1 MVPNYT
7 RADFGNLIPARTRTK
22 NTVKQSH
29 FSPRGI
35 FIASVR
41 PVLFLAV
48 LSCLAAGSGGAD
60 PFAVVKDPAMQQLEF
75 GVKVAMKGS
84 WNEAAFRFQRAIK
97 LGGASPRVYN
107 NLAVA
112 QESLG
117 QFELARESYEK
128 AIAMEKAGSGDER
141 IRENYDRLINF
152 LKSNHP
158 APAAP

>member
-1 MVPNYT
+1 MKEHRFNPCGILNSSL
-7 RADFGNLIPARTRTK
+7 RPALL
-22 NTVKQSH
+22 VV
-29 FSPRGI
+29 
-35 FIASVR
+35 A
-41 PVLFLAV
+41 
-48 LSCLAAGSGGAD
+48 LSGLAAMSGGAD
-60 PFAVVKDPAMQQLEF
+60 PLAVVKSPATQQLEF
-75 GVKVAMKGS
+75 GVKVALKGS

-97 LGGASPRVYN
+97 LGDAGSHVYN

-117 QFELARESYEK
+117 QFELARDSYEK
-128 AIAMEKAGSGDER
+128 ALAVEKAGSEDAR

>member
-1 MVPNYT
+1 MPNYT
-7 RADFGNLIPARTRTK
+7 RADFDNLFPERTRT
-22 NTVKQSH
+22 NNSVKHHH
-29 FSPRGI
+29 FNQRCN
-35 FIASVR
+35 FITRVR
-41 PVLFLAV
+41 PVLSVAV

-60 PFAVVKDPAMQQLEF
+60 SFAVVKNAAMQQLEF

-128 AIAMEKAGSGDER
+128 AIAMEKAGSEDER
-141 IRENYDRLINF
+141 IRENYDRLISF